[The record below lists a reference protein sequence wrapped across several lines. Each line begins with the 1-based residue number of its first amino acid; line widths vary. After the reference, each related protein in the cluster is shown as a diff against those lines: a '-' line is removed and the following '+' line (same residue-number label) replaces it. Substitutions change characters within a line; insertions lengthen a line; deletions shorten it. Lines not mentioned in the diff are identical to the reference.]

1 MEASPE
7 KVAADLL
14 QDLDKRKTPDCL
26 SLATL
31 GQYIEHTLPSAERDG
46 VENHLKSCLYC
57 LNQLVELRDLLF
69 LEKKAEPL
77 SPQLEESLRRLAA
90 TQNASGRRTLVEASE
105 TYASSLKNVF
115 SALWNASYGW
125 QSATAVAVI
134 AILAVYLGVFPRGS
148 QEPTMK
154 APTVGPGEP
163 SVAVQSSPPPAQTP
177 EVKAP
182 LIPKNLLRA
191 LSNFRV
197 GADVPRIAS
206 TLQKLGKNLIL
217 ESTRGERDIAIF
229 QKAASSV
236 VFVLAG
242 KDSVGSGV
250 LISRDGRVLTNWHV
264 VGDDPKPVVVLKPK
278 DSAELK
284 KELAF
289 LATVIKVDEVADLT
303 LLKIVNPPPSL
314 SFLPL
319 GTASSLNV
327 GQDVHAIGHPQGEVW
342 TYTRG
347 IISQVRANY
356 EWKTEEGITH
366 RANIIQTQTPINP
379 GNSGGP
385 LLDEN
390 ARVVGINSFRH
401 RSGEGLNYAVSVDT
415 INEFLSRQGSREAA
429 RRQAPLARELKC
441 TEGYDTLRR
450 GWNDIIGCYQDS
462 VAPPPDVW
470 VVFRERTKPPAYVAM
485 DSDTWGKSGKID
497 LVKTSLDPEWK
508 NTELYVDSDCDG
520 TVDLIMSTTEGS
532 DEPSSSRLPP
542 PNLRMTALAKE
553 LDAGLKTRRIPY
565 PNLRVCK

>member
-26 SLATL
+26 PLAAL
-31 GQYIEHTLPSAERDG
+31 GQYIEHTLPSEERDG

-105 TYASSLKNVF
+105 TYASSLKNVL

-134 AILAVYLGVFPRGS
+134 AILAVYLGVFPRGAK
-148 QEPTMK
+148 EPTSK

-163 SVAVQSSPPPAQTP
+163 GVAVQSSPTPAQIP

-191 LSNFRV
+191 LSEFRV

-217 ESTRGERDIAIF
+217 ESTRGERDIAVF

-242 KDSVGSGV
+242 KDNVGSGV
-250 LISRDGRVLTNWHV
+250 LISRDGQVLTNWHV
-264 VGDDPKPVVVLKPK
+264 IGDDPKPVVVLKPK

-289 LATVIKVDEVADLT
+289 LATVIKVDEVADLA

-415 INEFLSRQGSREAA
+415 INEFLSRQGSREVA

-441 TEGYDTLRR
+441 TESYDTLRR
-450 GWNDIIGCYQDS
+450 GWDDIIGCYQDS

-470 VVFRERTKPPAYVAM
+470 FVYRARTEFPSYVAM
-485 DSDTWGKSGKID
+485 DSDTSGKAGKID
-497 LVKTSLDPEWK
+497 LIKKGVDSQWKT
-508 NTELYVDSDCDG
+508 TELYVDSDCDG
-520 TVDLIMSTTEGS
+520 TVDLIMSTREGEA
-532 DEPSSSRLPP
+532 EPSSSRLPP
-542 PNLRMTALAKE
+542 PNLRMTNLAKE
-553 LDAGLKTRRIPY
+553 IDSGLKSRRIPY
-565 PNLRVCK
+565 PKLRVCK

>member
-14 QDLDKRKTPDCL
+14 QDLDKHKTPDCF
-26 SLATL
+26 SLAAI
-31 GQYIEHTLPSAERDG
+31 GQYIEHTLPSEERDG

-69 LEKKAEPL
+69 LEKTAEPL
-77 SPQLEESLRRLAA
+77 SPQLEEGLRRLAA

-105 TYASSLKNVF
+105 TYASSLKNVL

-134 AILAVYLGVFPRGS
+134 AILAVYLGVFPRGAK
-148 QEPTMK
+148 EPTIK
-154 APTVGPGEP
+154 GPTVGPSEP
-163 SVAVQSSPPPAQTP
+163 NVMVQPSPTPAQTP
-177 EVKAP
+177 EINAP
-182 LIPKNLLRA
+182 LIPKRLLRA
-191 LSNFRV
+191 LSEFRI

-217 ESTRGERDIAIF
+217 ESTRGERDIAVF

-250 LISRDGRVLTNWHV
+250 LISRDGQVLTNWHV

-289 LATVIKVDEVADLT
+289 LATVIKVDEVADLA

-319 GTASSLNV
+319 GAASSLNV

-347 IISQVRANY
+347 IISQIRANY
-356 EWKTEEGITH
+356 EWKTQEGITH

-415 INEFLSRQGSREAA
+415 IDEFLSRQGSREVA

-470 VVFRERTKPPAYVAM
+470 IVFRQQTKAPAYLAM
-485 DSDTWGKSGKID
+485 DSDTSGKSGKID
-497 LVKTSLDPEWK
+497 LVKKSLDPEWK

-520 TVDLIMSTTEGS
+520 SVDLIMSTKEGS
-532 DEPSSSRLPP
+532 GEPSNSRLPP
-542 PNLRMTALAKE
+542 PNLKMAALAKE
-553 LDAGLKTRRIPY
+553 LDSALKNGKVPY
-565 PNLRVCK
+565 ARLRVCQ

>member
-1 MEASPE
+1 MEAPRE
-7 KVAADLL
+7 KIAADLL
-14 QDLDKRKTPDCL
+14 EELGSHKTPHCL
-26 SLATL
+26 SVSAV
-31 GQYIEHTLPSAERDG
+31 GQYIEHTLPSEERDAA
-46 VENHLKSCLYC
+46 ETHLQSCLYC
-57 LNQLVELRDLLF
+57 LNQLVELRELLF
-69 LEKKAEPL
+69 LEKKADPL
-77 SPQLEESLRRLAA
+77 PPHLENSLRRLAA
-90 TQNASGRRTLVEASE
+90 KQNPGAWITVVEAYK
-105 TYASSLKNVF
+105 TFAASLKNKLSVF
-115 SALWNASYGW
+115 WNSVYAW
-125 QSATAVAVI
+125 QSATALALV
-134 AILAVYLGVFPRGS
+134 AILAIYIGFFPRGPKKS
-148 QEPTMK
+148 SVK
-154 APTVGPGEP
+154 APITP
-163 SVAVQSSPPPAQTP
+163 SVPNVSVQPSATPSPTP
-177 EVKAP
+177 EVKSP
-182 LIPKNLLRA
+182 GLPKQLLLA
-191 LSNFRV
+191 LSEIRV

-217 ESTRGERDIAIF
+217 ESTRGERDIAVF
-229 QKAASSV
+229 QKAASAV

-250 LISRDGRVLTNWHV
+250 IISRDGRVLTNWHV

-289 LATVIKVDEVADLT
+289 LATVIKVDEVADLA
-303 LLKIVNPPPSL
+303 LLKIVNPPPTL

-319 GTASSLNV
+319 GAASSLNV

-347 IISQVRANY
+347 IISQIRANY

-401 RSGEGLNYAVSVDT
+401 RSGEGLNYAVSVDA
-415 INEFLSRQGSREAA
+415 INEFLSIQGSREVA
-429 RRQAPLARELKC
+429 RRQAPPASKLKC
-441 TEGYDTLRR
+441 KEGYDTLGR

-470 VVFRERTKPPAYVAM
+470 VVFRERTNPPAYVAM
-485 DSDTWGKSGKID
+485 DSDTSGKSGKID
-497 LVKTSLDPEWK
+497 LVKKSLDAEWK

-520 TVDLIMSTTEGS
+520 TVDLIMSAKEGS

-542 PNLRMTALAKE
+542 PNLRMITLAKE
-553 LDAGLKTRRIPY
+553 LDTALKRGKVPY
-565 PNLRVCK
+565 ARLRVCQ

>member
-1 MEASPE
+1 MEDPLP
-7 KVAADLL
+7 KLVPDLL
-14 QDLDKRKTPDCL
+14 KDLEGSKGPKCL
-26 SLATL
+26 PVDTL
-31 GQYIEHTLPSAERDG
+31 GQYIEHTLPINELDS
-46 VENHLKSCLYC
+46 VEIHLKSCLYC
-57 LNQLVELRDLLF
+57 VNQLVELRELLF
-69 LEKKAEPL
+69 LDKKV
-77 SPQLEESLRRLAA
+77 ESLPRSLEKSLQRLVTRQKAGVWV
-90 TQNASGRRTLVEASE
+90 TLLKASKGDFSSVKSTL
-105 TYASSLKNVF
+105 LD
-115 SALWNASYGW
+115 LWNSVYAW
-125 QSATAVAVI
+125 QSATALAVI
-134 AILAVYLGVFPRGS
+134 AILVIYLAFLPRGS
-148 QEPTMK
+148 KESGMK
-154 APTVGPGEP
+154 APSIVPSEP
-163 SVAVQSSPPPAQTP
+163 NVATQPLPSPQAKTP
-177 EVKAP
+177 V
-182 LIPKNLLRA
+182 LPKGLLLA
-191 LSNFRV
+191 LSNFRI

-217 ESTRGERDIAIF
+217 ESTRGERDIAVF
-229 QKAASSV
+229 QKAASAV
-236 VFVLAG
+236 VIVLAG

-250 LISRDGRVLTNWHV
+250 IISRDGRVLTNWHV
-264 VGDDPKPVVVLKPK
+264 VGDDPKPVIVLKPK

-289 LATVIKVDEVADLT
+289 LATVIKVDEVADLA

-319 GTASSLNV
+319 GVASSLNI

-415 INEFLSRQGSREAA
+415 INEFLSRQGSREVA
-429 RRQAPLARELKC
+429 RVQAPRARELKC

-450 GWNDIIGCYQDS
+450 GWDDIIGCYQDS
-462 VAPPPDVW
+462 VAPPPDIWFVY
-470 VVFRERTKPPAYVAM
+470 RARTEFPSYVAM
-485 DSDTWGKSGKID
+485 DSDTSGKAGKID
-497 LVKTSLDPEWK
+497 LIKKGVDSQWKT
-508 NTELYVDSDCDG
+508 TEFYVDKDCDG
-520 TVDLIMSTTEGS
+520 MVDLIMSVKEGS

-542 PNLRMTALAKE
+542 PNLRMIVLAKE
-553 LDAGLKTRRIPY
+553 INGAIKTGKIPY
-565 PNLRVCK
+565 PKLRVCQ

>member
-1 MEASPE
+1 MEPPPE
-7 KVAADLL
+7 NIDADLL
-14 QDLDKRKTPDCL
+14 KELERHKTPGCL
-26 SLATL
+26 SVTVL
-31 GQYIEHTLPSAERDG
+31 GRYIEHMLIGQERDD
-46 VENHLKSCLYC
+46 VENHLQSCLHC
-57 LNQLVELRDLLF
+57 LNQLVELRELLF
-69 LEKKAEPL
+69 LEKKADPL
-77 SPQLEESLRRLAA
+77 PPHLENSLRRLAA
-90 TQNASGRRTLVEASE
+90 KQNPGAWITFLE
-105 TYASSLKNVF
+105 TSKTFASSVRNTLSVF
-115 SALWNASYGW
+115 WNSVHAW
-125 QSATAVAVI
+125 QSATALAIV
-134 AILAVYLGVFPRGS
+134 AILAIYIGIFPRGS
-148 QEPTMK
+148 KESPVK
-154 APTVGPGEP
+154 APITPNVP
-163 SVAVQSSPPPAQTP
+163 SVAVQPSSTPSQTP
-177 EVKAP
+177 EIKTPV
-182 LIPKNLLRA
+182 IPKGLLLA
-191 LSNFRV
+191 LSQIRI

-229 QKAASSV
+229 QKAAPAV
-236 VFVLAG
+236 VFVLSG
-242 KDSVGSGV
+242 KDRVGSGV
-250 LISRDGRVLTNWHV
+250 LISRDGQVLTNWHV
-264 VGDDPKPVVVLKPK
+264 VGNDPKPVVVLKPK
-278 DSAELK
+278 DSTELK

-289 LATVIKVDEVADLT
+289 LATAIKVDEVADLA

-319 GTASSLNV
+319 GAASSLNV

-415 INEFLSRQGSREAA
+415 INEFLSTPGSREVA
-429 RRQAPLARELKC
+429 RVQAPRASELKC
-441 TEGYDTLRR
+441 KESYDTLGR

-470 VVFRERTKPPAYVAM
+470 VVYRDRTKAIAYVAM
-485 DSDTWGKSGKID
+485 DSDTSGKSGKID
-497 LVKTSLDPEWK
+497 LVKKSLDTEWK

-520 TVDLIMSTTEGS
+520 TVDLIMSAKEGS
-532 DEPSSSRLPP
+532 NEPSSSRLPP
-542 PNLRMTALAKE
+542 PNLRMIVLAKE
-553 LDAGLKTRRIPY
+553 INGAIKTGKIPY
-565 PNLRVCK
+565 PKLRVCQ

>member
-1 MEASPE
+1 
-7 KVAADLL
+7 
-14 QDLDKRKTPDCL
+14 
-26 SLATL
+26 
-31 GQYIEHTLPSAERDG
+31 
-46 VENHLKSCLYC
+46 
-57 LNQLVELRDLLF
+57 
-69 LEKKAEPL
+69 
-77 SPQLEESLRRLAA
+77 
-90 TQNASGRRTLVEASE
+90 
-105 TYASSLKNVF
+105 
-115 SALWNASYGW
+115 
-125 QSATAVAVI
+125 
-134 AILAVYLGVFPRGS
+134 
-148 QEPTMK
+148 MK
-154 APTVGPGEP
+154 APTVGPSEP
-163 SVAVQSSPPPAQTP
+163 YVMVQPSPTPAQTP

-182 LIPKNLLRA
+182 PIPKRLLLA
-191 LSNFRV
+191 LSEFRI

-217 ESTRGERDIAIF
+217 ESTRGERDIAVF

-264 VGDDPKPVVVLKPK
+264 VGDDPKPVVFLKPK

-284 KELAF
+284 KELTF
-289 LATVIKVDEVADLT
+289 LATVIKIDEVADLA

-319 GTASSLNV
+319 GTAASLNV

-347 IISQVRANY
+347 IVSQIRANY

-415 INEFLSRQGSREAA
+415 INEFLSRQGSREVA

-441 TEGYDTLRR
+441 TESYDTLRR
-450 GWNDIIGCYQDS
+450 GWDDIIGCYQDS

-470 VVFRERTKPPAYVAM
+470 FVYRARTEFPSYVAM
-485 DSDTWGKSGKID
+485 DSDTSGKAGKID
-497 LVKTSLDPEWK
+497 LIKKGVDSQWKT
-508 NTELYVDSDCDG
+508 TELYVDSDCDG
-520 TVDLIMSTTEGS
+520 TVDLIMSTREGEA
-532 DEPSSSRLPP
+532 EPSSSRLPP
-542 PNLRMTALAKE
+542 PNLRMTNLAKE
-553 LDAGLKTRRIPY
+553 IDSGLKSRRIPY
-565 PNLRVCK
+565 PKLRVCK

>member
-1 MEASPE
+1 M
-7 KVAADLL
+7 
-14 QDLDKRKTPDCL
+14 
-26 SLATL
+26 
-31 GQYIEHTLPSAERDG
+31 
-46 VENHLKSCLYC
+46 
-57 LNQLVELRDLLF
+57 
-69 LEKKAEPL
+69 
-77 SPQLEESLRRLAA
+77 
-90 TQNASGRRTLVEASE
+90 
-105 TYASSLKNVF
+105 ASSLVVSKD
-115 SALWNASYGW
+115 L
-125 QSATAVAVI
+125 T
-134 AILAVYLGVFPRGS
+134 LRL
-148 QEPTMK
+148 
-154 APTVGPGEP
+154 P
-163 SVAVQSSPPPAQTP
+163 SVSEPRQVLRFSLVQLRTQTP
-177 EVKAP
+177 EVKTP
-182 LIPKNLLRA
+182 VLPKALLLA

-206 TLQKLGKNLIL
+206 TLQKLGRNLIL
-217 ESTRGERDIAIF
+217 ESTRGERDIAVF
-229 QKAASSV
+229 QKSASAV

-250 LISRDGRVLTNWHV
+250 IISRDGQVLTNWHV
-264 VGDDPKPVVVLKPK
+264 INGDPKPVVVLKPK

-289 LATVIKVDEVADLT
+289 LATVIKVDEVADLA

-347 IISQVRANY
+347 IVSQIRANY

-390 ARVVGINSFRH
+390 AKVVGINSFRH

-415 INEFLSRQGSREAA
+415 INEFLSRPGSREVA
-429 RRQAPLARELKC
+429 RRQAPRASELKC
-441 TEGYDTLRR
+441 KEGYDTLGR

-485 DSDTWGKSGKID
+485 DSDTSGKSGKID
-497 LVKTSLDPEWK
+497 LVKKSLDPEWK

-520 TVDLIMSTTEGS
+520 TVDLIMSAKEGS
-532 DEPSSSRLPP
+532 NEPSSSRLPP
-542 PNLRMTALAKE
+542 PNLRMIALAKE
-553 LDAGLKTRRIPY
+553 LDTALKRGKVPY
-565 PNLRVCK
+565 PKLRVCQ